1 MSDLLFTANTVA
13 PLLLLMSVGF
23 FARQIG
29 LLNDSLVK
37 GINQLIFKIF
47 LPVNLCYS
55 VLNTPYDTELS
66 GVAFL
71 LIPLG
76 TTLLFAMLFL
86 IIPRLEKDR
95 SKIGVLIQGCARSNY
110 AFFGIPLVAMLFP
123 GQDTSLAALLLVVTV
138 PFYNVYSVIAL
149 SVYGGKEV
157 KLGRILLNILKNPLI
172 IACLLGYVLWM
183 FRFQPPSFLKTTM
196 NDISKLSTPLA
207 LFTLGGAIRFSNA
220 KKHIRQLAI
229 GISGKLFIAPLIFV
243 TIGAL
248 LGLRDVALAS
258 VYIAFGAPTAV
269 SSFPMA
275 QQMGGDGELA
285 AEQVAMSS
293 TVSIISTF
301 IFVFVMKTLG
311 LV

>member
-23 FARQIG
+23 FARQVG

-196 NDISKLSTPLA
+196 NDLSKLSTPLA

-293 TVSIISTF
+293 TFSIISTF

>member
-13 PLLLLMSVGF
+13 PLLLLLSVGF

-37 GINQLIFKIF
+37 GINQLVFKIF

-66 GVAFL
+66 GIAFI

-76 TTLLFAMLFL
+76 LTLLFGVLFL

-138 PFYNVYSVIAL
+138 PFYNVFSVIAL

-183 FRFQPPSFLKTTM
+183 FHFQPPSFLKTTM
-196 NDISKLSTPLA
+196 NDLSKLSTPLA

-220 KKHIRQLAI
+220 KRHIRQLAI
-229 GISGKLFIAPLIFV
+229 GISGKLLIAPLIFV

-293 TVSIISTF
+293 TFSIFSTF
-301 IFVFVMKTLG
+301 LFVFVMKTLG

>member
-1 MSDLLFTANTVA
+1 
-13 PLLLLMSVGF
+13 MSVGF

-138 PFYNVYSVIAL
+138 PFYNVFSVIAL

-196 NDISKLSTPLA
+196 SDLSKLSTPLA

-220 KKHIRQLAI
+220 KRHIRQLAI
-229 GISGKLFIAPLIFV
+229 GISGKLLIAPLIFV